1 MSQIVRQSE
10 LFAGNDWTVLY
21 QAFSQIN
28 FNAYDFNS
36 IREAMS
42 TYIQINYPEEFND
55 WIASSE
61 FVALLDLLAY
71 LGQSLAFRMDV
82 NARENFIDIARR
94 EESVLRLARF
104 LSYTPRR
111 NLAATGLAK
120 IVSIKTT
127 DNITDSYGNNLSGK
141 TINWSDTSNAQ
152 WQDQWFNVLKAVFV
166 NTNPF
171 GTPLQQATIDD
182 IPTQLY
188 RLNNVPTN
196 AGAFP
201 FSTNIDGISIPFE
214 IVNMNFDSKNGFYEM
229 EPSLLAP
236 LQICYR
242 NDSNGNDSKDTGFF
256 VMFKQGTLQKSDYQV
271 VSPIANLTLTL
282 PSNNINNSDVWVQT
296 VNDAGYVVSGGTWT
310 KVGYVPTDDMSKVIV
325 TTDNITYNS
334 VDTDVRNIFQA
345 VSLAN
350 DQVMLRF
357 GDGLYGTAPT
367 GNIRAWYRV
376 SENNSFTVK
385 PENMRNI
392 SQSFSYTN
400 ATGGSQTF
408 TITFSLQENV
418 DNAAESEDID
428 DIRRRATNV
437 YNTQGR
443 MVSGSDYNTL
453 PATNNI
459 ALKVKAV
466 NRIYSGQSRYLDL
479 NDPTGTYQ
487 STNVFADDG
496 IIYTDSYSGYQE
508 ISTSLNYAPSSLTTN
523 FFEPMIQETYV
534 RDLIIDDWL
543 TNSNYNFLF
552 STPLYWKQ
560 ATAANFSSTGLFTS
574 DSAGNS
580 PAPIGTNATT
590 GSVQSYMIANSLVK
604 FQLPNGST
612 TWATIASIDSLG
624 STHITTVST
633 DSSKTIGPIKLSQN
647 IPTGSVA
654 LRIIPCFRNTL
665 NMTEINA
672 MVSAFTAKRTFAAG
686 FNYIKQEWYVI
697 DGMKISNDPYDYST
711 KDTNKDASWLIK
723 CEYSALFWRIT
734 TRGKVYVFESEQDV
748 KFFFVD
754 TYKSVDPQTGRLG
767 NDEIKILKYNFSTA
781 NSAPST
787 NSSTP
792 TVYTASTKP
801 SDISFSISG
810 TYAYSDGSVEP
821 KRVMITFA
829 DTNYDGQ
836 PDDPESFIEVMDKTT
851 VDSTNPADVLVFH
864 KRYQDL
870 NGYDA
875 WEIDDSVTI
884 MSNTPGGT
892 PTSTIYVPGTTMTN
906 GTFYVPPTDSA
917 GNHKVNIGS
926 EGLSF
931 QWRHFAPSDHRIDPS
946 VTNIIDVFVLT
957 NAYYNNMIS
966 WLNAG
971 MDPLSI
977 PSQPSEA
984 DLQTAY
990 IDLEDYKMF
999 SDEMVW
1005 RPIKFKMIG
1014 GANAD
1019 PELKFSLKI
1028 IKLPDTL
1035 VSDGEIK
1042 TNVISAVQY
1051 YFDVSRWDFGET
1063 FYASEL
1069 IAFIHQQLIDGVG
1082 SVVLVP
1088 QSSDQSFGNL
1098 FQITSLPDELFFC
1111 TLQVSDIQIIPA
1123 ITASSLR
1130 IS

>member
-21 QAFSQIN
+21 QAFSQVN
-28 FNAYDFNS
+28 FNAYDFTS

-42 TYIQINYPEEFND
+42 TYIQLNYPEEFND

-71 LGQSLAFRMDV
+71 LGQSLAFRMDL

-94 EESVLRLARF
+94 QESVLRLARF

-120 IVSIKTT
+120 IVSISTT

-141 TINWSDTSNAQ
+141 TISWNDTSNSS

-166 NTNPF
+166 STNPF
-171 GTPLQQATIDD
+171 GTPLQQATISD

-188 RLNNVPTN
+188 RLNNTPSN
-196 AGAFP
+196 AGSFP
-201 FSTNIDGISIPFE
+201 FSTSIDSASLPFE
-214 IVNMNFDSKNGFYEM
+214 VVNMNFDSTNGFYEM
-229 EPSLLAP
+229 DPNLLAP

-242 NDSNGNDSKDTGFF
+242 NDSNGNDSINTGFF
-256 VMFKQGTLQKSDYQV
+256 VMFKQGTLQKSDYNIS
-271 VSPIANLTLTL
+271 SPISNLTITL
-282 PSNNINNSDVWVQT
+282 PANNINNSDVWVQT
-296 VNDAGYVVSGGTWT
+296 VNDAGYTVSGGSWT

-325 TTDNITYNS
+325 TSDNITYNS
-334 VDTDVRNIFQA
+334 VDPDVRNIFQA

-367 GNIRAWYRV
+367 GNLRAWYRV
-376 SENNSFTVK
+376 SDNTSYTIK

-392 SQSFSYTN
+392 PLSFTYVNSS
-400 ATGGSQTF
+400 GSNQTL
-408 TITFSLQENV
+408 TIKFSLQESV
-418 DNAAESEDID
+418 DNSAESEDLD
-428 DIRRRATNV
+428 DIRRRAPNV
-437 YNTQGR
+437 YSTQGR

-496 IIYTDSYSGYQE
+496 VIYSDSYTGYQE
-508 ISTSLNYAPSSLTTN
+508 IANSLNYASSNLTTS
-523 FFEPMIQETYV
+523 FFEPMVQETYV
-534 RDLIIDDWL
+534 RDLIINEWL
-543 TNSNYNFLF
+543 SNSSYNFTF
-552 STPLYWKQ
+552 SSPLYWQQ

-574 DSAGNS
+574 DVAGDN
-580 PAPIGTNATT
+580 PVGIGTNATSGT
-590 GSVQSYMIANSLVK
+590 VQSNILVNSMVK
-604 FQLPNGST
+604 FLLPDGT
-612 TWATIASIDSLG
+612 TCWSSVASIDSLG

-633 DSSKTIGPIKLSQN
+633 DSNKSIGPIVMSQS
-647 IPTGSVA
+647 IPSGSQA
-654 LRIIPCFRNTL
+654 LKVIPCFRNTL
-665 NMTEINA
+665 TTSEITA
-672 MVSAFTAKRTFAAG
+672 VVSSFDSKRTFAAG
-686 FNYIKQEWYVI
+686 FDYAKQEWYIV
-697 DGMKISNDPYDYST
+697 DGMKISNDDYDYSS
-711 KDTNKDASWLIK
+711 KGTNKDSSWLIK
-723 CEYSALFWRIT
+723 CEYSALYWRLT
-734 TRGKVYVFESEQDV
+734 TRGKAYVFESEQDV

-767 NDEIKILKYNFSTA
+767 NDEIKVLKYNFLPSSSST
-781 NSAPST
+781 T
-787 NSSTP
+787 SSTP
-792 TVYTASTKP
+792 TIYTPSVKP

-810 TYAYSDGSVEP
+810 TYTYSDGSVEP
-821 KRVMITFA
+821 KRVMVTFS
-829 DTNYDGQ
+829 DSNYDGL
-836 PDDPESFIEVMDKTT
+836 PDDPESFIEVMNKTT
-851 VDSTNPADVLVFH
+851 VNMNNPADVLVFH

-870 NGYDA
+870 NGYDS

-884 MSNTPGGT
+884 MSSAPSST
-892 PTSTIYVPGTTMTN
+892 PTGTVYVPGTNMVD
-906 GTFYVPPTDSA
+906 GTFYVPSTDSTN
-917 GNHKVNIGS
+917 NHKVNMGKEDI
-926 EGLSF
+926 SF

-957 NAYYNNMIS
+957 NSYYNNMIS
-966 WLNAG
+966 WLNSG
-971 MDPLSI
+971 MDPLAI
-977 PSQPSEA
+977 PDQPSEA
-984 DLQTAY
+984 DLQAAY

-1005 RPIKFKMIG
+1005 RPVKFKMIG
-1014 GANAD
+1014 GVNSD

-1042 TNVISAVQY
+1042 TNVIKAVQY
-1051 YFDVSRWDFGET
+1051 YFNVNNWDFGET

-1088 QSSDQSFGNL
+1088 QSGDQSFGNL

-1111 TLQVSDIQIIPA
+1111 TLQVSDVQIIPA
-1123 ITASSLR
+1123 ITASNLR

>member
-21 QAFSQIN
+21 QAFSQVN

-36 IREAMS
+36 IREAMT

-94 EESVLRLARF
+94 QESVLRLARF

-111 NLAATGLAK
+111 NLAATGLVK
-120 IVSIKTT
+120 IVSVRTT
-127 DNITDSYGNNLSGK
+127 DNITDSYGNDLGGK
-141 TINWSDTSNAQ
+141 TINWNDTSNSQ

-171 GTPLQQATIDD
+171 GTPLQQGTIEN

-188 RLNNVPTN
+188 RLNNTPTN
-196 AGAFP
+196 AGSFP
-201 FSTNIDGISIPFE
+201 FSANIDGNSLPFE
-214 IVNMNFDSKNGFYEM
+214 LVNMNFDSKSGFFEM
-229 EPSLLAP
+229 DPNLLSP
-236 LQICYR
+236 FQICYK

-256 VMFKQGTLQKSDYQV
+256 AMFKQGTLQKSDYSISSP
-271 VSPIANLTLTL
+271 VSNLTITL
-282 PSNNINNSDVWVQT
+282 PANNINNSDVWVQT
-296 VNDAGYVVSGGTWT
+296 VNDAGYTVSNGAWT

-334 VDTDVRNIFQA
+334 VDSDIRNIFQA

-367 GNIRAWYRV
+367 GNIRCWYRV
-376 SENNSFTVK
+376 SDNGTFTVRPEAIRNVPMSFT
-385 PENMRNI
+385 
-392 SQSFSYTN
+392 YTN
-400 ATGGSQTF
+400 STGGSQTF

-418 DNAAESEDID
+418 DNSAPSEDLD

-443 MVSGSDYNTL
+443 MVSGADYNTL
-453 PATNNI
+453 PATNNV

-496 IIYTDSYSGYQE
+496 IIYTDSYSGYKE
-508 ISTSLNYAPSSLTTN
+508 IASSLNYASSNLTTN

-534 RDLIIDDWL
+534 RDLIMNEWL
-543 TNSNYNFLF
+543 TKTNYNFTF
-552 STPLYWKQ
+552 STPIYWQQ
-560 ATAANFSSTGLFTS
+560 ATSANFSSTGLFSTDAAGTS
-574 DSAGNS
+574 PVQIGSNS
-580 PAPIGTNATT
+580 TS
-590 GSVQSYMIANSLVK
+590 GSVQSNMLPNSLVK
-604 FQLPNGST
+604 FRLADGST
-612 TWATIASIDSLG
+612 TWATIASIDALG
-624 STHITTVST
+624 STHVTTVST

-647 IPTGSVA
+647 IPSGSA
-654 LRIIPCFRNTL
+654 AIKIIPCFRNTL
-665 NMTEINA
+665 DTNEINSI
-672 MVSAFTAKRTFAAG
+672 VSAFSAKRTFAVG
-686 FNYIKQEWYVI
+686 FDYNLQEWYVV
-697 DGMKISNDPYDYST
+697 DGLKINNGDYDYTT
-711 KDTNKDASWLIK
+711 KGSNKDSSWLIK
-723 CEYSALFWRIT
+723 CEYSTLYWRIY
-734 TRGKVYVFESEQDV
+734 TRGKVYVFESLQDV

-767 NDEIKILKYNFSTA
+767 NDEIKVLKYNFS
-781 NSAPST
+781 ST
-787 NSSTP
+787 SSSSQSGTP
-792 TVYTASTKP
+792 TVYTPTVKP
-801 SDISFSISG
+801 SDIPFSISG
-810 TYAYSDGSVEP
+810 TYSYSDGSIEP
-821 KRVMITFA
+821 NRVMITFS
-829 DTNYDGQ
+829 DSNYDGQ
-836 PDDPESFIEVMDKTT
+836 PDDPEAFIEVMDKTT
-851 VDSTNPADVLVFH
+851 ANPSNPADVLVFH
-864 KRYQDL
+864 VRYQDS

-875 WEIDDSVTI
+875 WKIDDSVTI
-884 MSNTPGGT
+884 MSAAPNST
-892 PTSTIYVPGTTMTN
+892 PTSTIYVPGTSMDN
-906 GTFYVPPTDSA
+906 GTFYVPSTDSVD
-917 GNHKVNIGS
+917 NHIVNIGTES
-926 EGLSF
+926 LSF

-990 IDLEDYKMF
+990 LDLENYKMF

-1005 RPIKFKMIG
+1005 RPVKFKMIG

-1019 PELKFSLKI
+1019 PELKFALKI

-1042 TNVISAVQY
+1042 TNVIQAVQY

-1069 IAFIHQQLIDGVG
+1069 IAFIHQQLIEGIG

-1088 QSSDQSFGNL
+1088 QSGDQSFGNL

-1123 ITASSLR
+1123 MTASNLR